1 MTPMLLPKKLIPDS
15 QVNIIHTSSPVGKGD
30 LSAFESAVRR
40 LTKTYPKTKV
50 YDVERHE
57 LDPRYLAGS
66 ERERLKQFR
75 AAGRNAD
82 WLLPAYGGTGCGDI
96 VRHLSEDDLKTI
108 KTQAPVVNGF
118 SDTTFLINHL
128 YFEIDLLTFHY
139 ANAGGIYACD
149 NQQLFFDVIEG
160 RRTSF
165 SFNEPGSR
173 WMTPPPAQKIE
184 GTAIGGNLETFRD
197 LLDICRYGTASWK
210 PFILFMEDV
219 DLDAEDFH
227 RIFISLDSRRLF
239 RHIRAIVVGRMDDR
253 ELANAERKF
262 DQIFGA
268 VKPPA
273 MPLLTAPSTPA
284 NPAAAA
290 APAAPAQSEAPQAL
304 STEWAAQFIM
314 YQLSEVI
321 EDRQKNNDPL
331 HILTVKNFGHGVT
344 KNPLLIPIGGKTA
357 IHPDGTIEFTGPFVK

>member
-1 MTPMLLPKKLIPDS
+1 MLLPKKLVPES
-15 QVNIIHTSSPVGKGD
+15 QVNIVHTSSPVGRGD

-40 LTKTYPKTKV
+40 LSKTYPKTKV

-75 AAGRNAD
+75 AASKNAD

-96 VRHLSEDDLKTI
+96 IRHVSEDDLKTI

-149 NQQLFFDVIEG
+149 NQQLFFDVVEG
-160 RRTSF
+160 RRNSF
-165 SFNEPGSR
+165 SFNEPGTR
-173 WMTPPPAQKIE
+173 WITPPPAQKIE

-197 LLDICRYGTASWK
+197 LLDICHYGTASWK

-227 RIFISLDSRRLF
+227 RIFISLDSRRIF

-253 ELANAERKF
+253 ELASAEKKF

-268 VKPPA
+268 SKPPIPA
-273 MPLLTAPSTPA
+273 TEGTQELT
-284 NPAAAA
+284 
-290 APAAPAQSEAPQAL
+290 
-304 STEWAAQFIM
+304 TEWAAQFIR

-331 HILTVKNFGHGVT
+331 HILTVKNFGHGVS

>member
-1 MTPMLLPKKLIPDS
+1 MLLPKKLVPES
-15 QVNIIHTSSPVGKGD
+15 QVNIIHTSSPVGRGD

-40 LTKTYPKTKV
+40 LSKTYPKTKV

-75 AAGRNAD
+75 AASKNAD

-96 VRHLSEDDLKTI
+96 VRHVSEDDLKTI

-149 NQQLFFDVIEG
+149 NQQLFFDVVEG

-165 SFNEPGSR
+165 SFNEPGNR
-173 WMTPPPAQKIE
+173 WITPPPAQKIE

-227 RIFISLDSRRLF
+227 RIFISLDSRRIF
-239 RHIRAIVVGRMDDR
+239 RHVRAIVVGRMDDR
-253 ELANAERKF
+253 ELASAEKKF
-262 DQIFGA
+262 DQIFGSA
-268 VKPPA
+268 KPPA
-273 MPLLTAPSTPA
+273 PTAEGIQELT
-284 NPAAAA
+284 
-290 APAAPAQSEAPQAL
+290 
-304 STEWAAQFIM
+304 TEWAAQFIR

-357 IHPDGTIEFTGPFVK
+357 IHPDGTIEFTGPFVQ